1 MTLLSARI
9 IFCQINYVNFER
21 KSRLLSKFRI
31 PLQFHERLFL
41 CTFLAQ
47 KMYTFLKRS
56 PLK

>member
-1 MTLLSARI
+1 MRLLSARI
-9 IFCQINYVNFER
+9 IFCQINYMNFER